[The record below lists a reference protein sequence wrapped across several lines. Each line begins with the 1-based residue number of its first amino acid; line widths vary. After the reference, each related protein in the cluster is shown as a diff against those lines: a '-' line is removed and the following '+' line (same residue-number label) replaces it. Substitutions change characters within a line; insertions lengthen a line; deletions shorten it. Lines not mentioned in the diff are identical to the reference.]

1 MNFRNMLKSIFG
13 GDGGKRT
20 ATVYKLLNS
29 YEDYFYPVS
38 DRIYDDATV
47 RTCIDAIA
55 KNVAKL
61 KICHNR
67 RKGDAV
73 TLVEGRLNGLLS
85 SRPNEYMSTYDF
97 LYKLVTQVYC
107 HNNGFVY
114 IRRDKDGNVTGF
126 YPLDYG
132 SVKLVEFDGELYCK
146 FAFLQAGYVTVPYT
160 SIIHIRKHF
169 NGHDIFGESNRKI
182 LDENLGLLTT
192 LKQGLKKAIQEG
204 SRIKGLLKF
213 TGVIRPEDQQA
224 QLDVFVKGIKATT
237 NGAGIGTTDAK
248 ADFVELKSQ
257 NTTADNGQMDLV
269 REDVYRYFGVSE
281 KIITAIYTESE
292 WNAFFESVIEPLA
305 IQLSQEFTA
314 KVFTEKERGYGN
326 EITFTMN
333 RLEYVNLDSKVKLV
347 QVLQQTGVMTIN
359 ELREIFGF
367 SALPDGGKRLVSL
380 NYVNSEKQDK
390 YQVNEDDK
398 QPLEKGENDD
408 E

>member
-1 MNFRNMLKSIFG
+1 MLKGVFGTG
-13 GDGGKRT
+13 GDKKT

-29 YEDYFYPVS
+29 YENYFYPVA
-38 DRIYDDATV
+38 DCIYDDATV

-61 KICHNR
+61 KISHNR

-73 TLVEGRLNGLLS
+73 VQVDNRLNYLLGT
-85 SRPNEYMSTYDF
+85 RPNEFMSAYDF
-97 LYKLVTQVYC
+97 IYKIVSQCYC
-107 HNNGFVY
+107 HNNSFTY
-114 IRRDKDGNVTGF
+114 IKRDQLGNIIGF

-132 SVKLVEFDGELYCK
+132 AVSLVEYDGEMYCK
-146 FAFLQAGYVTVPYT
+146 FAFMQAGFVTVPYT

-169 NGHDIFGESNRKI
+169 NTHDIFGDSNKEI
-182 LDENLGLLTT
+182 LGENLSLLTT
-192 LKQGLKKAIQEG
+192 LKQGLKKAVKEG

-213 TGVIRPEDQQA
+213 TGILRPEDQQA
-224 QLDVFVKGIKATT
+224 QLDLFTSNIKSTS
-237 NGAGIGTTDAK
+237 NGSGIGSTDAK
-248 ADFVELKSQ
+248 ADFIELKSQ
-257 NTTADNGQMDLV
+257 NTTADNNQMNLV

-281 KIITAIYTESE
+281 KIITANYTESE

-305 IQLSQEFTA
+305 IQMSQEFTS
-314 KVFTEKERGYGN
+314 KVFSEKERGYGN

-333 RLEYVNLDSKVKLV
+333 RLEYVSLDSKVNLV

-390 YQVNEDDK
+390 YQVNEDVK
-398 QPLEKGENDD
+398 ITEEGESKGE
-408 E
+408 

>member
-1 MNFRNMLKSIFG
+1 MLKGVFGTG
-13 GDGGKRT
+13 GDKKT

-29 YEDYFYPVS
+29 YENYFYPVA
-38 DRIYDDATV
+38 DCIYDDATV

-61 KICHNR
+61 KISHNR

-73 TLVEGRLNGLLS
+73 VQVDNRLNYLLGT
-85 SRPNEYMSTYDF
+85 RPNEFMSAYDF
-97 LYKLVTQVYC
+97 IYKIVSQCYC
-107 HNNGFVY
+107 HNNSFTY
-114 IRRDKDGNVTGF
+114 IKRDQLGNIIGF

-132 SVKLVEFDGELYCK
+132 AVSLVEYDGEMYCK
-146 FAFLQAGYVTVPYT
+146 FAFMQAGFVTVPYT

-169 NGHDIFGESNRKI
+169 NTHDIFGDSNKEI
-182 LDENLGLLTT
+182 LGENLSLLTT
-192 LKQGLKKAIQEG
+192 LKQGLKKAVKEG

-213 TGVIRPEDQQA
+213 TGILRPEDQQA
-224 QLDVFVKGIKATT
+224 QLDLFTSNIKSTS
-237 NGAGIGTTDAK
+237 NGSGIGSTDAK
-248 ADFVELKSQ
+248 ADFIELKSQ
-257 NTTADNGQMDLV
+257 NTTADNNQMNLV
-269 REDVYRYFGVSE
+269 RDDVYRYFGISE
-281 KIITAIYTESE
+281 KIITANYTESE

-305 IQLSQEFTA
+305 IQMSQEFTS
-314 KVFTEKERGYGN
+314 KVFSEKERGYGN

-333 RLEYVNLDSKVKLV
+333 RLEYVSLDSKVNLV

-390 YQVNEDDK
+390 YQVNEDVK
-398 QPLEKGENDD
+398 ITEEGESKD

>member
-1 MNFRNMLKSIFG
+1 MDFRNMLKGVFGTG
-13 GDGGKRT
+13 GDKKT

-29 YEDYFYPVS
+29 YENYFYPVA
-38 DRIYDDATV
+38 DCIYDDATV

-61 KICHNR
+61 KISHNR

-73 TLVEGRLNGLLS
+73 VQVDNRLNYLLGT
-85 SRPNEYMSTYDF
+85 RPNEFMSAYDF
-97 LYKLVTQVYC
+97 IYKIVSQCYC
-107 HNNGFVY
+107 HNNSFTY
-114 IRRDKDGNVTGF
+114 IKRDQLGNIIGF

-132 SVKLVEFDGELYCK
+132 AVSLVEYDGEMYCK
-146 FAFLQAGYVTVPYT
+146 FAFMQAGFVTVPYT

-169 NGHDIFGESNRKI
+169 NTHDIFGDSNKEI
-182 LDENLGLLTT
+182 LGENLSLLTT
-192 LKQGLKKAIQEG
+192 LKQGLKKAVKEG

-213 TGVIRPEDQQA
+213 TGILRPEDQQA
-224 QLDVFVKGIKATT
+224 QLDLFTSNIKSTS
-237 NGAGIGTTDAK
+237 NGSGIGSTDAK
-248 ADFVELKSQ
+248 ADFIELKSQ
-257 NTTADNGQMDLV
+257 NTTADNNQMNLV
-269 REDVYRYFGVSE
+269 RDDVYRYFGISE
-281 KIITAIYTESE
+281 KIITANYTESE

-305 IQLSQEFTA
+305 IQMSQEFTS
-314 KVFTEKERGYGN
+314 KVFSEKERGYGN

-333 RLEYVNLDSKVKLV
+333 RLEYVSLDSKVNLV

-390 YQVNEDDK
+390 YQVNEDVK
-398 QPLEKGENDD
+398 ITEEGESKD

>member
-1 MNFRNMLKSIFG
+1 MDFRNMLKGVFGTG
-13 GDGGKRT
+13 GDKKT

-29 YEDYFYPVS
+29 YENYFYPVA
-38 DRIYDDATV
+38 DCIYDDATV

-61 KICHNR
+61 KISHNR

-73 TLVEGRLNGLLS
+73 VQVDNRLNYLLGT
-85 SRPNEYMSTYDF
+85 RPNEFMSAYDF
-97 LYKLVTQVYC
+97 IYKIVSQCYC
-107 HNNGFVY
+107 HNNSFTY
-114 IRRDKDGNVTGF
+114 IKRDQLGNIIGF

-132 SVKLVEFDGELYCK
+132 AVSLVEYDGEMYCK
-146 FAFLQAGYVTVPYT
+146 FAFMQAGFVTVPYT

-169 NGHDIFGESNRKI
+169 NTHDIFGDSNKEI
-182 LDENLGLLTT
+182 LGENLSLLTT
-192 LKQGLKKAIQEG
+192 LKQGLKKAVKEG
-204 SRIKGLLKF
+204 SKIKGLLKF
-213 TGVIRPEDQQA
+213 TGILRPEDQQA
-224 QLDVFVKGIKATT
+224 QLDLFTSNIKSTS
-237 NGAGIGTTDAK
+237 NGSGIGSTDAK

-257 NTTADNGQMDLV
+257 NTTADNNQMNLV
-269 REDVYRYFGVSE
+269 RDDVYRYFGISE
-281 KIITAIYTESE
+281 KIITANYTESE

-305 IQLSQEFTA
+305 IQMSQEFTS
-314 KVFTEKERGYGN
+314 KVFSEKERGYGN

-333 RLEYVNLDSKVKLV
+333 RLEYVSLDSKVNLV

-390 YQVNEDDK
+390 YQVNEDVK
-398 QPLEKGENDD
+398 ITEEGESKGE
-408 E
+408 

>member
-1 MNFRNMLKSIFG
+1 MDFRNMLKGVFGTG
-13 GDGGKRT
+13 GDKKT

-29 YEDYFYPVS
+29 YENYFYPVA
-38 DRIYDDATV
+38 DCIYDDATV

-61 KICHNR
+61 KISHNR

-73 TLVEGRLNGLLS
+73 VQVDNRLNYLLGT
-85 SRPNEYMSTYDF
+85 RPNEFMSAYDF
-97 LYKLVTQVYC
+97 IYKIVSQCYC
-107 HNNGFVY
+107 HNNSFTY
-114 IRRDKDGNVTGF
+114 IKRDQLGNIIGF

-132 SVKLVEFDGELYCK
+132 AVSLVEYDGEMYCK
-146 FAFLQAGYVTVPYT
+146 FAFMQAGFVTVPYT

-169 NGHDIFGESNRKI
+169 NTHDIFGDSNKEI
-182 LDENLGLLTT
+182 LGENLSLLTT
-192 LKQGLKKAIQEG
+192 LKQGLKKAVKEG

-213 TGVIRPEDQQA
+213 TGILRPEDQQA
-224 QLDVFVKGIKATT
+224 QLDLFTSNIKSTS
-237 NGAGIGTTDAK
+237 NGSGIGSTDAK
-248 ADFVELKSQ
+248 ADFIELKSQ
-257 NTTADNGQMDLV
+257 NTTANDTQMNLV
-269 REDVYRYFGVSE
+269 REDIYRYFGISE
-281 KIITAIYTESE
+281 KIITANYTESE

-305 IQLSQEFTA
+305 IQMSQEFTA
-314 KVFTEKERGYGN
+314 KVFSEKERGFGN

-333 RLEYVNLDSKVKLV
+333 RLEYVSLDSKVNLV

-390 YQVNEDDK
+390 YQVNEDVK
-398 QPLEKGENDD
+398 ITEEGESKGE
-408 E
+408 

>member
-1 MNFRNMLKSIFG
+1 MLKGVFGAG
-13 GDGGKRT
+13 GDKKT

-29 YEDYFYPVS
+29 YENYFYPVA
-38 DRIYDDATV
+38 DCIYDDATV

-61 KICHNR
+61 KISHNR

-73 TLVEGRLNGLLS
+73 TLVESRLNYLLGT
-85 SRPNEYMSTYDF
+85 RPNEFMSAYDF
-97 LYKLVTQVYC
+97 IYKIVSQCYC
-107 HNNGFVY
+107 HNNSFTY
-114 IRRDKDGNVTGF
+114 IKRDQLGNIIGF

-132 SVKLVEFDGELYCK
+132 AVSLVEYDGEMYCK
-146 FAFLQAGYVTVPYT
+146 FAFMQAGFVTVPYT

-169 NGHDIFGESNRKI
+169 NTHDIFGDSNKEI
-182 LDENLGLLTT
+182 LGENLSLLTT
-192 LKQGLKKAIQEG
+192 LKQGLKKAVKEG

-213 TGVIRPEDQQA
+213 TGILRPEDQQA
-224 QLDVFVKGIKATT
+224 QLDLFTSNIKSTS
-237 NGAGIGTTDAK
+237 NGSGIGSTDAK
-248 ADFVELKSQ
+248 ADFIELKSQ
-257 NTTADNGQMDLV
+257 NTTADNNQMNLV
-269 REDVYRYFGVSE
+269 RDDVYRYFGISE
-281 KIITAIYTESE
+281 KIITANYTESE

-305 IQLSQEFTA
+305 IQMSQEFTS
-314 KVFTEKERGYGN
+314 KVFSEKERGYGN

-333 RLEYVNLDSKVKLV
+333 RLEYVSLDSKVNLV

-390 YQVNEDDK
+390 YQVNEDVK
-398 QPLEKGENDD
+398 ITEEGESKGE
-408 E
+408 

>member
-1 MNFRNMLKSIFG
+1 MDFRNMLKGVFGTG
-13 GDGGKRT
+13 GDKKT

-29 YEDYFYPVS
+29 YENYFYPVA
-38 DRIYDDATV
+38 DCIYDDATV

-61 KICHNR
+61 KISHNR

-73 TLVEGRLNGLLS
+73 VQVDNRLNYLLGT
-85 SRPNEYMSTYDF
+85 RPNEFMSAYDF
-97 LYKLVTQVYC
+97 IYKIVSQCYC
-107 HNNGFVY
+107 HNNSFTY
-114 IRRDKDGNVTGF
+114 IKRDQLGNIIGF

-132 SVKLVEFDGELYCK
+132 AVSLVEYDGEMYCK
-146 FAFLQAGYVTVPYT
+146 FAFMQAGFVTVPYT

-169 NGHDIFGESNRKI
+169 NTHDIFGDSNKEI
-182 LDENLGLLTT
+182 LGENLSLLTT
-192 LKQGLKKAIQEG
+192 LKQGLKKAVKEG

-213 TGVIRPEDQQA
+213 TGILRPEDQQA
-224 QLDVFVKGIKATT
+224 QLDLFTSNIKSTS
-237 NGAGIGTTDAK
+237 NGSGIGSTDAK
-248 ADFVELKSQ
+248 ADFIELKSQ
-257 NTTADNGQMDLV
+257 NTTADNNQMNLV
-269 REDVYRYFGVSE
+269 RDDVYRYFGISE
-281 KIITAIYTESE
+281 KIITANYTESE

-305 IQLSQEFTA
+305 IQMSQEFTS
-314 KVFTEKERGYGN
+314 KVFSEKERGYGN

-333 RLEYVNLDSKVKLV
+333 RLEYVSLDSKVNLV

-390 YQVNEDDK
+390 YQVNEDVK
-398 QPLEKGENDD
+398 ITEEGESKGE
-408 E
+408 

>member
-1 MNFRNMLKSIFG
+1 MLKGVFGTG
-13 GDGGKRT
+13 GDKKT

-29 YEDYFYPVS
+29 YENYFYPVA
-38 DRIYDDATV
+38 DCIYDDATV

-61 KICHNR
+61 KISHNR

-73 TLVEGRLNGLLS
+73 VQVDNRLNYLLGT
-85 SRPNEYMSTYDF
+85 RPNEFMSAYDF
-97 LYKLVTQVYC
+97 IYKIVSQCYC
-107 HNNGFVY
+107 HNNSFTY
-114 IRRDKDGNVTGF
+114 IKRDQLGNIIGF

-132 SVKLVEFDGELYCK
+132 AVSLVEYDGEMYCK
-146 FAFLQAGYVTVPYT
+146 FAFMQAGFVTVPYT

-169 NGHDIFGESNRKI
+169 NTHDIFGDSNKEI
-182 LDENLGLLTT
+182 LGENLSLLTT
-192 LKQGLKKAIQEG
+192 LKQGLKKAVKEG

-213 TGVIRPEDQQA
+213 TGILRPEDQQA
-224 QLDVFVKGIKATT
+224 QLDLFTSNIKSTS
-237 NGAGIGTTDAK
+237 NGSGIGSTDAK
-248 ADFVELKSQ
+248 ADFIELKSQ
-257 NTTADNGQMDLV
+257 NTTADNNQMNLV
-269 REDVYRYFGVSE
+269 RDDVYRYFGISE
-281 KIITAIYTESE
+281 KIITANYTESE

-305 IQLSQEFTA
+305 IQMSQEFTS
-314 KVFTEKERGYGN
+314 KVFSEKERGYGN

-333 RLEYVNLDSKVKLV
+333 RLEYVSLDSKVNLV

-390 YQVNEDDK
+390 YQVNEDVK
-398 QPLEKGENDD
+398 ITEEGESKGE
-408 E
+408 

>member
-1 MNFRNMLKSIFG
+1 MLKNIFG
-13 GDGGKRT
+13 GNEKNT

-29 YEDYFYPVS
+29 YDNYFHPIANS
-38 DRIYDDATV
+38 IYDDATV

-61 KICHNR
+61 KVCHNR

-73 TLVEGRLNGLLS
+73 TLVDGNINFLLRA
-85 SRPNEYMSTYDF
+85 RPNEYMSTYDF
-97 LYKLVTQVYC
+97 IYKVVSQVYC
-107 HNNGFVY
+107 YNNSFVY
-114 IRRDKDGNVTGF
+114 IKRDDKGNVVGL

-132 SVKLVEFDGELYCK
+132 AVNLVEHGGEMYCK

-160 SIIHIRKHF
+160 SIIHLRKHF
-169 NGHDIFGESNRKI
+169 NNHDVFGDSNRAI
-182 LDENLGLLTT
+182 LEENLSLLTT
-192 LKQGLKKAIQEG
+192 LKQGLQKAVKEG

-224 QLDVFVKGIKATT
+224 QLDAFVKGIRATT
-237 NGAGIGTTDAK
+237 NGSGIGTTDAK

-257 NTTADNGQMDLV
+257 NTTADNNQMNLV
-269 REDVYRYFGVSE
+269 REDIYRYFGVSE
-281 KIITAIYTESE
+281 KIITANYTESE

-305 IQLSQEFTA
+305 IQMSQEFTA
-314 KVFTEKERGYGN
+314 KVFSEKERGHGN

-398 QPLEKGENDD
+398 SFKQTTEKGDNNDK
-408 E
+408 

>member
-1 MNFRNMLKSIFG
+1 MLKGVFGTG
-13 GDGGKRT
+13 GDKKT

-29 YEDYFYPVS
+29 YENYFYPVA
-38 DRIYDDATV
+38 DCIYDDATV

-61 KICHNR
+61 KISHNR

-73 TLVEGRLNGLLS
+73 VQVDNRLNYLLGT
-85 SRPNEYMSTYDF
+85 RPNEFMSAYDF
-97 LYKLVTQVYC
+97 IYKIVSQCYC
-107 HNNGFVY
+107 HNNSFTY
-114 IRRDKDGNVTGF
+114 IKRDQLGNIIGF

-132 SVKLVEFDGELYCK
+132 AVSLVEYDGEMYCK
-146 FAFLQAGYVTVPYT
+146 FAFMQAGFVTVPYT

-169 NGHDIFGESNRKI
+169 NTHDIFGDSNKEI
-182 LDENLGLLTT
+182 LGENLSLLTT
-192 LKQGLKKAIQEG
+192 LKQGLKKAVKEG

-213 TGVIRPEDQQA
+213 TGILRPEDQQA
-224 QLDVFVKGIKATT
+224 QLDLFTSNIKSTS
-237 NGAGIGTTDAK
+237 NGSGIGSTDAK

-257 NTTADNGQMDLV
+257 NTTADNNQMNLV
-269 REDVYRYFGVSE
+269 RDDVYRYFGISE
-281 KIITAIYTESE
+281 KIITANYTESE

-305 IQLSQEFTA
+305 IQMSQEFTA
-314 KVFTEKERGYGN
+314 KVFSEKERGFGN

-333 RLEYVNLDSKVKLV
+333 RLEYVSLDSKVNLV

-390 YQVNEDDK
+390 YQVNEDVK
-398 QPLEKGENDD
+398 ITEEGESKGE
-408 E
+408 

>member
-1 MNFRNMLKSIFG
+1 MLKGVFGTG
-13 GDGGKRT
+13 GDKKT

-29 YEDYFYPVS
+29 YENYFYPVA
-38 DRIYDDATV
+38 DCIYDDATV

-61 KICHNR
+61 KISHNR

-73 TLVEGRLNGLLS
+73 VQVDNRLNYLLGT
-85 SRPNEYMSTYDF
+85 RPNEFMSAYDF
-97 LYKLVTQVYC
+97 IYKIVSQCYC
-107 HNNGFVY
+107 HNNSFTY
-114 IRRDKDGNVTGF
+114 IKRDQLGNIIGF

-132 SVKLVEFDGELYCK
+132 AVSLVEYDGEMYCK
-146 FAFLQAGYVTVPYT
+146 FAFMQAGFVTVPYT

-169 NGHDIFGESNRKI
+169 NTHDIFGDSNKEI
-182 LDENLGLLTT
+182 LGENLSLLTT
-192 LKQGLKKAIQEG
+192 LKQGLKKAVKEG

-213 TGVIRPEDQQA
+213 TGILRPEDQQA
-224 QLDVFVKGIKATT
+224 QLDLFTSNIKSTS
-237 NGAGIGTTDAK
+237 NGSGIGTTDAK
-248 ADFVELKSQ
+248 ADFIELKSQ
-257 NTTADNGQMDLV
+257 NTTANDTQMNLV
-269 REDVYRYFGVSE
+269 REDIYRYFGISE
-281 KIITAIYTESE
+281 KIITANYTESE

-305 IQLSQEFTA
+305 IQMSQEFTA
-314 KVFTEKERGYGN
+314 KVFSEKERGFGN

-333 RLEYVNLDSKVKLV
+333 RLEYVSLDSKVNLV

-390 YQVNEDDK
+390 YQVNEDVK
-398 QPLEKGENDD
+398 ITEEGESKGE
-408 E
+408 

>member
-1 MNFRNMLKSIFG
+1 MDFRNMLKGVFGTG
-13 GDGGKRT
+13 GDKKT

-29 YEDYFYPVS
+29 YENYFYPVA
-38 DRIYDDATV
+38 DCIYDDATV

-61 KICHNR
+61 KISHNR

-73 TLVEGRLNGLLS
+73 VQVDNRLNYLLGT
-85 SRPNEYMSTYDF
+85 RPNEFMSAYDF
-97 LYKLVTQVYC
+97 IYKIVSQCYC
-107 HNNGFVY
+107 HNNSFTY
-114 IRRDKDGNVTGF
+114 IKRDQLGNIIGF

-132 SVKLVEFDGELYCK
+132 AVSLVEYDGEMYCK
-146 FAFLQAGYVTVPYT
+146 FAFMQAGFVTVPYT

-169 NGHDIFGESNRKI
+169 NTHDIFGDSNKEI
-182 LDENLGLLTT
+182 LGENLSLLTT
-192 LKQGLKKAIQEG
+192 LKQGLKKAVKEG

-213 TGVIRPEDQQA
+213 TGILRPEDQQA
-224 QLDVFVKGIKATT
+224 QLDLFTSNIKSTS
-237 NGAGIGTTDAK
+237 NGSGIGSTDAK
-248 ADFVELKSQ
+248 ADFIELKSQ
-257 NTTADNGQMDLV
+257 NTTADNNQMNLV
-269 REDVYRYFGVSE
+269 RDDVYRYFGISE
-281 KIITAIYTESE
+281 KIITANYTESE

-305 IQLSQEFTA
+305 IQMSQEFTA
-314 KVFTEKERGYGN
+314 KVFSEKERGFGN

-333 RLEYVNLDSKVKLV
+333 RLEYVSLDSKVNLV

-390 YQVNEDDK
+390 YQVNEDVK
-398 QPLEKGENDD
+398 ITEEGESKGE
-408 E
+408 